1 LSIAL
6 DILTDLPDLCFFF
19 GGYTTGLPEFI
30 VWEHRLNRAP
40 ICAVTLFVMLQDLF
54 KIQSTLGGS
63 SGQGGAFL
71 PPREQ
76 NMSEQADED
85 IDFGLAGPD
94 PDCRIFLM
102 HGVTTMVWLKSH
114 HLLFT
119 S

>member
-1 LSIAL
+1 
-6 DILTDLPDLCFFF
+6 
-19 GGYTTGLPEFI
+19 
-30 VWEHRLNRAP
+30 
-40 ICAVTLFVMLQDLF
+40 MLQDLF

-71 PPREQ
+71 PPREHHAPD
-76 NMSEQADED
+76 QAEED

-94 PDCRIFLM
+94 PDCRIFLT

-114 HLLFT
+114 HLLFA